1 MRMDGR
7 LTLID
12 DGRITE
18 VAARF
23 TGDAVRLAPSEV
35 RTTLGWELKP
45 QGLCRGSLCIPVRD
59 AGTLNT
65 ADGIDLAALAQLL
78 SRPLALDVAER
89 VAYLAASAAERGAE
103 LATLRAP
110 EFSLPD
116 LGGPRHSLSD
126 YRGKKVLLIAYA
138 SW

>member
-1 MRMDGR
+1 MDGR

-12 DGRITE
+12 DGRLTE

-23 TGDAVRLAPSEV
+23 TADGVRLSPSDV
-35 RTTLGWELKP
+35 TAALGWELKP

-59 AGTLNT
+59 AATLST
-65 ADGIDLAALAQLL
+65 ADGIDLAALAELL
-78 SRPLALDVAER
+78 SRPLALDVGER
-89 VAYLAASAAERGAE
+89 VAYLAASAAERGAQ

-116 LGGPRHSLSD
+116 LGGRLHSLSD
-126 YRGKKVLLIAYA
+126 YRGKKVLLVAYA

>member
-1 MRMDGR
+1 MDGR
-7 LTLID
+7 LALID
-12 DGRITE
+12 DGRLTE

-23 TGDAVRLAPSEV
+23 TADRVRLSPADV
-35 RTTLGWELKP
+35 TATLGWELKP

-59 AGTLNT
+59 AATLST

-78 SRPLALDVAER
+78 SRPLALDIGER
-89 VAYLAASAAERGAE
+89 VAYLAASAAERGAQ
-103 LATLRAP
+103 LATLHAP

-116 LGGPRHSLSD
+116 LGGRLHSLSD
-126 YRGKKVLLIAYA
+126 YRGKKVLLVAYA

>member
-1 MRMDGR
+1 
-7 LTLID
+7 
-12 DGRITE
+12 

-23 TGDAVRLAPSEV
+23 TAGGVRLSPSDV
-35 RTTLGWELKP
+35 TATLGWELKP

-59 AGTLNT
+59 AATLST
-65 ADGIDLAALAQLL
+65 ADGIDLAALAELL
-78 SRPLALDVAER
+78 SRPLALDVGER
-89 VAYLAASAAERGAE
+89 VAYLAASATERGAQ

-116 LGGPRHSLSD
+116 LGGRLHSLSD
-126 YRGKKVLLIAYA
+126 YRGKKVLLVAYA